1 MAKWAWA
8 KWDRAQWDTAK
19 WTRSARV
26 AWQIVPLGQL
36 AADKAPIVAGIVP
49 VAATAPRSAAINAA
63 IAQTAAPASNASAAA
78 PPAAAPTTFSASLHA
93 ADEWVEYKS
102 EVGGRARR
110 WDARL
115 HALSVGRRVQRVPR
129 TIAHRMRSR

>member
-1 MAKWAWA
+1 
-8 KWDRAQWDTAK
+8 
-19 WTRSARV
+19 
-26 AWQIVPLGQL
+26 VPLGQL

-102 EVGGRARR
+102 EVRRPCAPPGFGLARR
-110 WDARL
+110 MRVCT
-115 HALSVGRRVQRVPR
+115 HYLSAGVCSVCRVRSH
-129 TIAHRMRSR
+129 IACGAVD